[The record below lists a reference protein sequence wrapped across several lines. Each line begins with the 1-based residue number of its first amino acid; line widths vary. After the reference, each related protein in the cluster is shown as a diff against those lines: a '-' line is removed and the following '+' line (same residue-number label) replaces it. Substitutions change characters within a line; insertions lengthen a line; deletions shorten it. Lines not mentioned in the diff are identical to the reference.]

1 MSNRNELVR
10 RLLSGITDSELEN
23 LVKIREEANR
33 PNSPPR
39 RRRQQE
45 PRRSV
50 QELIKYFEDNPIPPC
65 RPIPVPRIKKQQ
77 PVPAPRTKINKKR
90 RAPKG
95 FTQSFEISL
104 KSNRASVIQLQNTRL
119 AISRLIGT
127 KLNYTKGF
135 KFTEFLKFTFTKSK
149 DYTNI

>member
-1 MSNRNELVR
+1 MNNRNELVR

-33 PNSPPR
+33 PISPLR

-65 RPIPVPRIKKQQ
+65 RPLPAPRIKKQQ
-77 PVPAPRTKINKKR
+77 PVPSPRTKINKKQ

-95 FTQSFEISL
+95 FTQSI
-104 KSNRASVIQLQNTRL
+104 
-119 AISRLIGT
+119 
-127 KLNYTKGF
+127 
-135 KFTEFLKFTFTKSK
+135 
-149 DYTNI
+149 DNIIKK

>member
-10 RLLSGITDSELEN
+10 RLLSGITDSKLEN

-45 PRRSV
+45 PRSRRSV

-65 RPIPVPRIKKQQ
+65 RPILAPRIKKQK
-77 PVPAPRTKINKKR
+77 PVPAPRTKINKN
-90 RAPKG
+90 G
-95 FTQSFEISL
+95 G
-104 KSNRASVIQLQNTRL
+104 LQKAL
-119 AISRLIGT
+119 HSRL
-127 KLNYTKGF
+127 KNH
-135 KFTEFLKFTFTKSK
+135 
-149 DYTNI
+149 